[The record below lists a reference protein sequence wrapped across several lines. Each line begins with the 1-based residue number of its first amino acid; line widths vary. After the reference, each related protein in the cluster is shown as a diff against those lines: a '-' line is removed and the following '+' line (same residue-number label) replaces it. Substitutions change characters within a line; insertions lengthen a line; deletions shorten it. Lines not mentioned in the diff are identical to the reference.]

1 MDAAPPAYRT
11 RLVDPY
17 LDELLGQLSGLLVVG
32 PRATGKT
39 TTMGRRAATRVRLD
53 LDAEA
58 SAFRADPTAA
68 LRGRREPIL
77 LDEWQNVPGVLTAVR
92 RAVDADPR
100 PNRFYVTGS
109 VHAEI
114 ENRVWP
120 GTGRLVRLAI
130 YPMTIREQLG
140 RTGGP
145 TFFDRIAAGDA
156 LAIPPDPP
164 DLLGYVSLALQS
176 GFPTAALEL
185 TGQAREAWLS
195 SYIEDLLSHDVEQF
209 EQSRGR
215 HRDPERLRSYL
226 EAYALNSAGVSE
238 HKSLYDAAG
247 INKVTA
253 SSYERLLTDLLV
265 VERVPAWTSNRLKRL
280 VRQPKRYLVDAA
292 LMAASL
298 RMDEQGVVGDGNVLG
313 RILDTFVAGQ
323 LRPEV
328 PLSRT
333 RPRLYHL
340 RTEKGRHEIDLLAE
354 LGGKRV
360 IGIEIKATAAPGAR
374 DANHLAWLRDRLEDR
389 FLAGIVLHTGPA
401 HFEPRTQDPGGADR
415 GALGL
420 SSSLRSGVFTLPRGC
435 GEF

>member
-1 MDAAPPAYRT
+1 MEAASPTYRT
-11 RLVDPY
+11 RLFDSY
-17 LDELLGQLSGLLVVG
+17 LDELLAQLSGLLVVG
-32 PRATGKT
+32 ARATGKT
-39 TTMGRRAATRVRLD
+39 TTMERRAATRVRLD
-53 LDAEA
+53 LEAEA

-68 LRGRREPIL
+68 LRSRREPIL
-77 LDEWQNVPGVLTAVR
+77 LDEWQNVPGVLAAVR

-130 YPMTIREQLG
+130 YPMTIRELLG

-156 LAIPPDPP
+156 LASPADAL
-164 DLLGYVSLALQS
+164 DLLGYVGLALRS

-185 TGQAREAWLS
+185 TGPAREAWFG
-195 SYIEDLLSHDVEQF
+195 SYVDDLLSHDVEQL
-209 EQSRGR
+209 EQSESGGR
-215 HRDPERLRSYL
+215 RRDPERLRSYL
-226 EAYALNSAGVSE
+226 EAYALSSAGVSE
-238 HKSLYDAAG
+238 HKSIYDAAG

-253 SSYERLLTDLLV
+253 SIYEGLLSDLLV

-292 LMAASL
+292 LMAATL
-298 RMDEQGVVGDGNVLG
+298 RLDEQGIVGDGNVLG
-313 RILDTFVAGQ
+313 RILDTFVAAQ
-323 LRPEV
+323 LRPEI

-360 IGIEIKATAAPGAR
+360 IGIEVKATAAPSVR
-374 DANHLAWLRDRLEDR
+374 DAEHLAWLRDQLGDR
-389 FLAGIVLHTGPA
+389 FLAGVVLHTGPA
-401 HFEPRTQDPGGADR
+401 HFELDR
-415 GALGL
+415 KIQAAPIAALWA
-420 SSSLRSGVFTLPRGC
+420 
-435 GEF
+435 

>member
-1 MDAAPPAYRT
+1 MAMDDTAPDYRT

-17 LDELLGQLSGLLVVG
+17 LDELLEQLSGLLVVG

-53 LDAEA
+53 LDADA
-58 SAFRADPTAA
+58 AAFRADPTAA

-77 LDEWQNVPGVLTAVR
+77 LDEWQNVPGVLAAVR
-92 RAVDADPR
+92 REVDADPR

-130 YPMTIREQLG
+130 YPMTVREQLG
-140 RTGGP
+140 RIDGP

-156 LAIPPDPP
+156 LASPVDVP
-164 DLLGYVSLALQS
+164 DLLGYVRLALRS

-185 TGQAREAWLS
+185 TGQAREAWLG
-195 SYIEDLLSHDVEQF
+195 SYVDDLLSHDVEQF
-209 EQSRGR
+209 EQPGGR
-215 HRDPERLRSYL
+215 RRDPERLRSYL

-238 HKSLYDAAG
+238 HKSIYEAAG

-253 SSYERLLTDLLV
+253 SSYESLLTDLLV
-265 VERVPAWTSNRLKRL
+265 VEQVPAWTSNRLKRL
-280 VRQPKRYLVDAA
+280 VRQSKRYLVDAA

-298 RMDEQGVVGDGNVLG
+298 RMDEQGVVSDGNVLG
-313 RILDTFVAGQ
+313 RVLDTFVASQ

-328 PLSRT
+328 PLSRS

-340 RTEKGRHEIDLLAE
+340 RTEKGRQEVDLLAE
-354 LGGKRV
+354 LGGKGV
-360 IGIEIKATAAPGAR
+360 IAIEVKATAAPGAR
-374 DANHLAWLRDRLEDR
+374 DVRHLAWLRDRLGDR
-389 FLAGIVLHTGPA
+389 FLAGIVFHTGPGS
-401 HFEPRTQDPGGADR
+401 FELGRRIQAAPIA
-415 GALGL
+415 ALWA
-420 SSSLRSGVFTLPRGC
+420 
-435 GEF
+435 

>member
-1 MDAAPPAYRT
+1 MAVDAISHAYRT

-17 LDELLGQLSGLLVVG
+17 LDELLEQLSGLLVVG

-58 SAFRADPTAA
+58 AAFRADPAAA
-68 LRGRREPIL
+68 LRSRREPVL
-77 LDEWQNVPGVLTAVR
+77 LDEWQNVPGVLAAVR

-120 GTGRLVRLAI
+120 GTGRLVRLPI
-130 YPMTIREQLG
+130 YPMTIRELLG
-140 RTGGP
+140 RTDGP

-156 LAIPPDPP
+156 LATPADAP
-164 DLLGYVSLALQS
+164 DLLGYVDLALQS
-176 GFPTAALEL
+176 GFPTPALEL
-185 TGQAREAWLS
+185 TGRARAAWLS
-195 SYIEDLLSHDVEQF
+195 SYVADLLSHDIEQF
-209 EQSRGR
+209 EGAAGR
-215 HRDPERLRSYL
+215 RRDPERLRSYL
-226 EAYALNSAGVSE
+226 EAYALSSAGVSE
-238 HKSLYDAAG
+238 HKTIFDAAG

-253 SSYERLLTDLLV
+253 SSYETLLTDLLI
-265 VERVPAWTSNRLKRL
+265 VEQVPAWTSNRLKRL
-280 VRQPKRYLVDAA
+280 VRQPKRYMIDAA
-292 LMAASL
+292 LMAATL
-298 RMDEQGVVGDGNVLG
+298 RVDEQGVVADGNVLG
-313 RILDTFVAGQ
+313 RMLETFVAAQ

-340 RTEKGRHEIDLLAE
+340 RTEKGRREVDLLAE

-360 IGIEIKATAAPGAR
+360 IGIEVKSTAAPGAK
-374 DANHLAWLRDRLEDR
+374 AAEHLAWLRDRLGDR
-389 FLAGIVLHTGPA
+389 FLGGIVLHTGQG
-401 HFEPRTQDPGGADR
+401 HFELGR
-415 GALGL
+415 GIQAAPIAALWA
-420 SSSLRSGVFTLPRGC
+420 
-435 GEF
+435 